1 MKTKTIIRA
10 ALLVAVL
17 TSSAQADTQIDVT
30 GATAFRATLL
40 QAVYNAYAS
49 VTGAITNGNF
59 ATFNLAYDFT
69 GNNSAR
75 FLSSNRITFK
85 GAYPGISG
93 TTVIR
98 CSFNGSVEGLKA
110 IATTNEP
117 ANFLTSLAIS
127 NTGTY
132 QGGATAPTENVRP
145 KFSFSDVLQQNTPI
159 TNSLFPADPKVG
171 VVTFVPL
178 ANNGTPT
185 NFSNLTQQQ
194 LKVLVGSGTQPLS
207 LFTGDTN
214 DPRNVYM
221 VGRNDGSGTRTDY
234 LLESAYGAPNSIQQ
248 FVPLLGTNGTN
259 TSSGTNGYGGTNA
272 GRITALTLVPANGQ
286 GAGSVSN
293 SAYNSATNKIQL
305 NTNSPNY
312 KYVYTGNLIT
322 GTGIPSGAKVTAL
335 DTNTGLITIDK
346 STTISAGAGRVT
358 INGAIPYNTG
368 SINYASTIWGSSA
381 VGNGGYSSG
390 SGLATLF
397 TYRSTNVSIW
407 DGASTSVQATNQNII
422 LVTWL
427 STADARA
434 TTATNKLARVLSWN
448 GIGIMPIATSGS
460 YKGSGFSTSDYN
472 KITTGA
478 YSGWSY
484 QNLYYQGSLDND
496 MRTFDNTLRG
506 TGTGSLN
513 AALGTTANGL
523 PLSDMN
529 CSRPL
534 DGGPISGTLY

>member
-69 GNNSAR
+69 GNNSAT
-75 FLSSNRITFK
+75 FLSSNRITFQ

-117 ANFLTSLAIS
+117 ANFLTSLAIA

-132 QGGATAPTENVRP
+132 QGGATAPTENARP
-145 KFSFSDVLQQNTPI
+145 KFSFSDVLQQNTPV
-159 TNSLFPADPKVG
+159 TNSLNPLDPQVC
-171 VVTFVPL
+171 VVTYVPL
-178 ANNGTPT
+178 ANNGAPS
-185 NFSNLTQQQ
+185 NFSNLTRQQ
-194 LKVLVGSGTQPLS
+194 LKALVGSGTQPVS
-207 LFTGDTN
+207 LFTGNTN
-214 DPRNVYM
+214 DLRNVYM
-221 VGRNDGSGTRTDY
+221 VGDNDGSGTRTDY
-234 LLESAYGAPNSIQQ
+234 LLESGYGVANSVQQ
-248 FVPLLGTNGTN
+248 FVPLFSTNGTN
-259 TSSGTNGYGGTNA
+259 TSSGTNGYGGANA
-272 GRITALTLVPANGQ
+272 GQITALTLVPGNGQ
-286 GAGSVSN
+286 GAGLVSN
-293 SAYNSATNKIQL
+293 SAYVSGTNKIRL

-312 KYVYTGNLIT
+312 RYVYSGNLIT
-322 GTGIPSGAKVTAL
+322 GTGIA
-335 DTNTGLITIDK
+335 TNTTITDIDPANGTITLSK
-346 STTISAGAGRVT
+346 STTNSGSTRVT

-368 SINYASTIWGSSA
+368 STNYASTSWGTTS
-381 VGNGGYSSG
+381 VGNGGYNSS
-390 SGLATLF
+390 SSLAALF

-407 DGASTSVQATNQNII
+407 DGLDSVAAATDLNII

-427 STADARA
+427 NTSDARSA
-434 TTATNKLARVLSWN
+434 TETDTLARVLSWN
-448 GIGIMPIATSGS
+448 GIKIMPIATSAS
-460 YKGSGFSTSDYN
+460 YNSSGFSQTDYN

-484 QNLYYQGSLDND
+484 ENLYYWGTLDND
-496 MRTFDNTLRG
+496 MTTFDTTLRG
-506 TGTGSLN
+506 SGVGSIN

-534 DGGPISGTLY
+534 DGGPISGTLN